1 MVTIG
6 MNYEVLE
13 GKEEIFEKAFARVV
27 GSLESAA
34 GHESSRLYR
43 DVLRQRSYAIHS
55 IWSDEEKF
63 QAFIA
68 SEQFAKVTNWGE
80 EQILAARP
88 EHVVYRTE
96 E

>member
-13 GKEEIFEKAFARVV
+13 GKEEVFEKAFARVLA
-27 GSLESAA
+27 SLAGA
-34 GHESSRLYR
+34 TGHESSRLYR
-43 DVLRQRSYAIHS
+43 DVQRQRSYAIHS
-55 IWSDEEKF
+55 TWSDEERF

-68 SEQFAKVTNWGE
+68 SEQFAKVTDWGK

-96 E
+96 D

>member
-13 GKEEIFEKAFARVV
+13 GKEEIFEKAFVRVL
-27 GSLESAA
+27 GSLEGAA

-43 DVLRQRSYAIHS
+43 DVLRQHSYAIHS
-55 IWSDEEKF
+55 TWSDEEKF

-68 SEQFAKVTNWGE
+68 SEQFAKVTNWGK